1 MTQPLLMITELF
13 LPTKGG
19 TAVSFDDDCRRLGG
33 KEVYIVTAD
42 VPNAKEF
49 DHEHPNSIYRLTL
62 KRCAWVRPE
71 SLLMYLNLFQKSLRL
86 TISQRI
92 TAILAGRALPEGII
106 ALLVGRF
113 TGCNVLIYAHGEELT
128 GWGRGKKFQAMC
140 FALRHANWVLAN
152 SDNTYDTLVNLIKVD
167 PKRIVITLPT
177 VDATRF
183 SPALNKHKVRDAFG
197 ISHDKKLILS
207 VGRLM
212 QRKGFDNT
220 IRALPLLIESGLDV
234 AYALIGIGEE
244 QEALQQLAQELNVAD
259 RVYFLG
265 HVSYEDLPRWYNTCD
280 LFAMPNRDINGD
292 NEGFGLVFL
301 EAAASGKPAIS
312 GLAGGTGSAVVDGE
326 TGLRVEGE
334 SITEIA
340 KGISWLLNNPDK
352 AQEMGDKA
360 RARVLDNFTHIR
372 RVSQIQEHIAKKQ

>member
-19 TAVSFDDDCRRLGG
+19 TAVSFDDDFRRLGG
-33 KEVYIVTAD
+33 KDVHIVTAD
-42 VPNAKEF
+42 VPGAKEF
-49 DHEHPNSIYRLTL
+49 DLEHPNSVYRLTL

-71 SLLMYLNLFQKSLRL
+71 SLLMYLNLFQKSLWL
-86 TISQRI
+86 TLSKRV
-92 TAILAGRALPEGII
+92 TAVFAGRALPEGFI
-106 ALLVGRF
+106 ALLIGRL
-113 TGCNVLIYAHGEELT
+113 TGRNVLIYAHGEELT

-140 FALRHANWVLAN
+140 FTLQHANWILAN
-152 SDNTYDTLVNLIKVD
+152 SENTRDTLVNLIGVAAE
-167 PKRIVITLPT
+167 RIVITLPT
-177 VDATRF
+177 VDEARF
-183 SPALNKHKVRDAFG
+183 FPALNKHNVRDSFG
-197 ISHDKKLILS
+197 ISNDKKLILS

-220 IRALPLLIESGLDV
+220 IRALPLLIEQGLDV
-234 AYALIGIGEE
+234 AYALIGTGEE
-244 QEALQQLAQELNVAD
+244 QEALQHLAQELNVAE
-259 RVYFLG
+259 RVHFLG
-265 HVSYEDLPRWYNTCD
+265 HVSYDDLPRWYNNCD

-301 EAAASGKPAIS
+301 EAASSGKPAIA

-334 SITEIA
+334 SIPEIA
-340 KGISWLLNNPDK
+340 KGISFLLRNPEK

-360 RARVLDNFTHIR
+360 RARVLNNFTHIR
-372 RVSQIQEHIAKKQ
+372 RIKQIREHLVKKQ